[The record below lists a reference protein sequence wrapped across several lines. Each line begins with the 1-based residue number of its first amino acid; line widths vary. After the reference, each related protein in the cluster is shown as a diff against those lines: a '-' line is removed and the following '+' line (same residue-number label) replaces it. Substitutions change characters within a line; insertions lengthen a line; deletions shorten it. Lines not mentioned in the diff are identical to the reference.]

1 MNLKDVM
8 DEVAGQLDTI
18 GGLRTYAFPPD
29 SLAPP
34 AAVVS
39 YPDDYTFDATYGRG
53 TDRMT
58 LPVVVVVGK
67 PSDRSTVERLGAY
80 ADGSGARSVK
90 AVVEA
95 GTHTAFDTVRVMSI
109 EFDVVTI
116 GGQDYMAALFDLD
129 IVGEGTS

>member
-1 MNLKDVM
+1 MNLADVM
-8 DEVAGQLDTI
+8 DEVAAALGTI
-18 GGLRTYAFPPD
+18 TGLRVHAHPPGQVH
-29 SLAPP
+29 PP

-39 YPDDYTFDATYGRG
+39 YPETYTFDGTYGRG
-53 TDRMT
+53 MDRLT

-67 PSDRSTVERLGAY
+67 ASDRGARDALAAY

-95 GTHTAFDTVRVMSI
+95 GTYTACDTAVVTGA

-116 GGQDYMAALFDLD
+116 GGQDYLAALFTVD
-129 IVGEGTS
+129 ITGQGS